1 MTHSLTTTKHTNYF
15 VTFLAGLSPI
25 LVIGGTIYYFVSKA
39 PVETD
44 PALRIAIRLIMTF
57 LIILII
63 RYFCIL
69 WFGYLK
75 HIEEKLDDSDISDF
89 SPPVTILVPAYN
101 EGPLIQSALRYLL
114 ELNYP
119 AYEILVIDDG
129 SSDDTYALASEMEGR
144 YGDVTLR
151 VVSKKNAGKANAL
164 NTGISLARNPFVVC
178 MDGDTRLSR
187 DVLYYGMRH
196 FRNPRIGAVSG
207 NVKVSNRV
215 NLWTKLQALEYI
227 VFMNGIHRAMA
238 YFNAPNIIPG
248 PLGIFRRDMM
258 LELGGYDTD
267 TYAEDCDLTLKI
279 LASGWHITTDD
290 RALAYTEVPENLNDL
305 IKQRYRWTRGILQAL
320 RKRTAWLAWPKMG
333 LPVWIGYVSL
343 YFEGM
348 IWPPLNVAGNLFFAI
363 TALRAGVASHVFY
376 WWVLFT
382 LLDIG
387 TALFMIMMEEEDLA
401 LAPYAAVSRFFF
413 ISMID
418 VSKVLAT
425 IEEFLNVEMNWGKL
439 DRVGRI

>member
-1 MTHSLTTTKHTNYF
+1 MQPSDKKPTSYV
-15 VTFLAGLSPI
+15 VTFLAGLTPI
-25 LVIGGTIYYFVSKA
+25 LVLGGSIYYFVAKA

-44 PALRIAIRLIMTF
+44 PALRIAIRIIMTF

-63 RYFCIL
+63 RYFAIL

-75 HIEEKLDDSDISDF
+75 HIEEKLDESDTSDF
-89 SPPVTILVPAYN
+89 APPVTILVPAYN
-101 EGPLIQSALRYLL
+101 EGPVIQSALRYLL

-129 SSDDTYALASEMEGR
+129 SSDDTYALASQMEGR

-164 NTGISLARNPFVVC
+164 NTGISLARNPYVVC
-178 MDGDTRLSR
+178 MDGDTRLSK
-187 DVLYYGMRH
+187 DVLYWGMRH
-196 FRNPRIGAVSG
+196 FRDPRIGAVSG
-207 NVKVSNRV
+207 NVKVSNRN

-227 VFMNGIHRAMA
+227 VFMNGIHRAQA
-238 YFNAPNIIPG
+238 YFKAPNIIPG

-258 LELGGYDTD
+258 IELGGYDTD

-279 LASGWHITTDD
+279 LSAGWHITTDD
-290 RALAYTEVPENLNDL
+290 RALAYTEVPENLLDL

-320 RKRTAWLAWPKMG
+320 RKRTVWLAYPKMG

-348 IWPPLNVAGNLFFAI
+348 IWPPLNIAGNLFFAI
-363 TALRAGVASHVFY
+363 TALNAGVASHVVY

-387 TALFMIMMEEEDLA
+387 TALFMIMMEEEDLR
-401 LAPYAAVSRFFF
+401 LAPYAAISRFFF

-425 IEEFLNVEMNWGKL
+425 IEEFLNIEMNWGKL
-439 DRVGRI
+439 DRAGRI

>member
-1 MTHSLTTTKHTNYF
+1 MQPSGKRQTSYI
-15 VTFLAGLSPI
+15 VTFFAGLTPI
-25 LVIGGTIYYFVSKA
+25 LLIGGSIYYFVAKA

-44 PALRIAIRLIMTF
+44 PALRIAIRIIMTF

-63 RYFCIL
+63 RYFAIL

-75 HIEEKLDDSDISDF
+75 HIEEKLDESDTSDF
-89 SPPVTILVPAYN
+89 APPVTILVPAYN
-101 EGPLIQSALRYLL
+101 EGPVIQSALRYLL

-164 NTGISLARNPFVVC
+164 NTGISLARNPYVVC
-178 MDGDTRLSR
+178 MDGDTRLSK
-187 DVLYYGMRH
+187 DVLYWGMRH
-196 FRNPRIGAVSG
+196 FRDPRIGAVSG
-207 NVKVSNRV
+207 NVKVSNRN

-227 VFMNGIHRAMA
+227 VFMNGIHRAQA
-238 YFNAPNIIPG
+238 YFKAPNIIPG

-258 LELGGYDTD
+258 IELGGYDTD

-279 LASGWHITTDD
+279 LSAGWHITTDD
-290 RALAYTEVPENLNDL
+290 RALAYTEVPENLLDL

-320 RKRTAWLAWPKMG
+320 RKRTVWLAYPKMG

-348 IWPPLNVAGNLFFAI
+348 IWPPLNIAGNLFFAI
-363 TALRAGVASHVFY
+363 TALNAGVASHVMY
-376 WWVLFT
+376 WWLLFT

-387 TALFMIMMEEEDLA
+387 TALFMIMMEEEDLR
-401 LAPYAAVSRFFF
+401 LAPYAAISRFFF

-425 IEEFLNVEMNWGKL
+425 IEEFLNIEMNWGKL
-439 DRVGRI
+439 DRAGRI

>member
-1 MTHSLTTTKHTNYF
+1 MQPSDKRQTSYI
-15 VTFLAGLSPI
+15 VTFLAGLTPI
-25 LVIGGTIYYFVSKA
+25 LVIGGSIYYFVAKA

-44 PALRIAIRLIMTF
+44 PALRIAIRIIMTF

-63 RYFCIL
+63 RYFAIL

-75 HIEEKLDDSDISDF
+75 HIEEKLDESDTSDF
-89 SPPVTILVPAYN
+89 APPVTILVPAYN
-101 EGPLIQSALRYLL
+101 EGPVIQSALRYLL

-129 SSDDTYALASEMEGR
+129 SSDDTYALASQMEGR

-164 NTGISLARNPFVVC
+164 NTGISLARNPYVLC
-178 MDGDTRLSR
+178 MDGDTRLSK
-187 DVLYYGMRH
+187 DVLYWGMRH
-196 FRNPRIGAVSG
+196 FRDPRVGAVSG
-207 NVKVSNRV
+207 NVKVSNRN
-215 NLWTKLQALEYI
+215 NLWTRLQALEYI
-227 VFMNGIHRAMA
+227 VFMNGIHRAQA
-238 YFNAPNIIPG
+238 YFKAPNIIPG

-258 LELGGYDTD
+258 IELGGYDTD

-279 LASGWHITTDD
+279 LSAGWHITTDD
-290 RALAYTEVPENLNDL
+290 RALAYTEVPENLLDL

-320 RKRTAWLAWPKMG
+320 RKRTVWLAYPKMG

-348 IWPPLNVAGNLFFAI
+348 IWPPLNIAGNLFFAI
-363 TALRAGVASHVFY
+363 TALNAGVASHVVY

-387 TALFMIMMEEEDLA
+387 TALFMIMMEEEDLR
-401 LAPYAAVSRFFF
+401 LAPYAAISRFFF

-425 IEEFLNVEMNWGKL
+425 VEEFLNIEMNWGKL
-439 DRVGRI
+439 DRAGRI

>member
-1 MTHSLTTTKHTNYF
+1 MQPSGKKPTSYV
-15 VTFLAGLSPI
+15 VTFFAGLTPI
-25 LVIGGTIYYFVSKA
+25 LVLGGSIYYFVAKA

-44 PALRIAIRLIMTF
+44 PALRIAIRIIMTF

-63 RYFCIL
+63 RYFAIL

-75 HIEEKLDDSDISDF
+75 HIEEKLDESDTSDF
-89 SPPVTILVPAYN
+89 APPVTILVPAYN
-101 EGPLIQSALRYLL
+101 EGPVIQSALRYLL

-129 SSDDTYALASEMEGR
+129 SSDDTYALASQMEGR

-164 NTGISLARNPFVVC
+164 NTGISLARNPYVVC
-178 MDGDTRLSR
+178 MDGDTRLSK
-187 DVLYYGMRH
+187 DVLYWGMRH
-196 FRNPRIGAVSG
+196 FRDPRVGAVSG
-207 NVKVSNRV
+207 NVKVSNRN

-227 VFMNGIHRAMA
+227 VFMNGIHRAQA
-238 YFNAPNIIPG
+238 YFKAPNIIPG

-258 LELGGYDTD
+258 IELGGYDTD

-279 LASGWHITTDD
+279 LSAGWHITTDD
-290 RALAYTEVPENLNDL
+290 RALAYTEVPENLLDL

-320 RKRTAWLAWPKMG
+320 RKRTVWLAYPKMG

-348 IWPPLNVAGNLFFAI
+348 IWPPLNIAGNLFFAI
-363 TALRAGVASHVFY
+363 TALNAGVASHVVY
-376 WWVLFT
+376 WWLLFT

-387 TALFMIMMEEEDLA
+387 TALFMIMMEEEDLR
-401 LAPYAAVSRFFF
+401 LAPYAAISRFFF

-439 DRVGRI
+439 DRAGRI

>member
-1 MTHSLTTTKHTNYF
+1 MQPSGTKPTSYV
-15 VTFLAGLSPI
+15 VTFFAGLTPI
-25 LVIGGTIYYFVSKA
+25 LVLGGSIYYFVAKA

-44 PALRIAIRLIMTF
+44 PALRIAIRIIMTF

-63 RYFCIL
+63 RYFAIL

-75 HIEEKLDDSDISDF
+75 HIEEKLDESDTSDF
-89 SPPVTILVPAYN
+89 APPVTILVPAYN
-101 EGPLIQSALRYLL
+101 EGPVIQSALRYLL

-129 SSDDTYALASEMEGR
+129 SSDDTYALASQMEGR

-164 NTGISLARNPFVVC
+164 NTGISLARNPYVVC
-178 MDGDTRLSR
+178 MDGDTRLSK
-187 DVLYYGMRH
+187 DVLYWGMRH
-196 FRNPRIGAVSG
+196 FRDPRVGAVSG
-207 NVKVSNRV
+207 NVKVSNRN

-227 VFMNGIHRAMA
+227 VFMNGIHRAQA
-238 YFNAPNIIPG
+238 YFKAPNIIPG

-258 LELGGYDTD
+258 IELGGYDTD

-279 LASGWHITTDD
+279 LSAGWHITTDD
-290 RALAYTEVPENLNDL
+290 RALAYTEVPENLLDL

-320 RKRTAWLAWPKMG
+320 RKRTVWLAYPKMG

-348 IWPPLNVAGNLFFAI
+348 IWPPLNIAGNLFFAI
-363 TALRAGVASHVFY
+363 TALNAGVASHVVY
-376 WWVLFT
+376 WWLLFT

-387 TALFMIMMEEEDLA
+387 TALFMIMMEEEDLR
-401 LAPYAAVSRFFF
+401 LAPYAAISRFFF

-425 IEEFLNVEMNWGKL
+425 IEEFLNIEMNWGKL
-439 DRVGRI
+439 DRAGRI

>member
-1 MTHSLTTTKHTNYF
+1 MQPSGKRQTSYI
-15 VTFLAGLSPI
+15 VTFFAGLTPI
-25 LVIGGTIYYFVSKA
+25 LLIGGSIYYFVAKA

-44 PALRIAIRLIMTF
+44 PALRIAIRIIMTF

-63 RYFCIL
+63 RYFAIL

-75 HIEEKLDDSDISDF
+75 HIEEKLDESDTSDF
-89 SPPVTILVPAYN
+89 APPVTILVPAYN
-101 EGPLIQSALRYLL
+101 EGPVIQSALKYLL

-129 SSDDTYALASEMEGR
+129 SSDDTYALASQMEGR

-164 NTGISLARNPFVVC
+164 NTGISLARNPYVVC

-187 DVLYYGMRH
+187 DVLYWGMRH
-196 FRNPRIGAVSG
+196 FRDPRVGAVSG
-207 NVKVSNRV
+207 NVKVSNRN

-227 VFMNGIHRAMA
+227 VFMNGIHRAQA
-238 YFNAPNIIPG
+238 YFKAPNIIPG

-258 LELGGYDTD
+258 IELGGYDTD

-279 LASGWHITTDD
+279 LSAGWHITTDD
-290 RALAYTEVPENLNDL
+290 RALAYTEVPENLLDL

-320 RKRTAWLAWPKMG
+320 RKRTVWLAYPKMG

-348 IWPPLNVAGNLFFAI
+348 IWPPLNIAGNLFFAI
-363 TALRAGVASHVFY
+363 TALNAGVASHVVY
-376 WWVLFT
+376 WWLLFT

-387 TALFMIMMEEEDLA
+387 TALFMIMMEEEDLR
-401 LAPYAAVSRFFF
+401 LAPYAAISRFFF

-425 IEEFLNVEMNWGKL
+425 IEEFLNIEMNWGKL
-439 DRVGRI
+439 DRAGRI